1 MTTVTDNP
9 DDKKMPLLDHLIEL
23 RQRLLYSVVALL
35 VVFLV
40 CFYFAQPIFQY
51 LAQPLADV
59 MLKHGI
65 EEHFR
70 RMIFT
75 ALTEVF
81 FTYVKVSF
89 FAAAFICFP
98 VFLTQFWLFVAP
110 GLYKHEKSA
119 LLPFLVATPFLF
131 FLGGALVYYIIFPF
145 AATFFIGFEV
155 PGTDSSLP
163 IQLEPK
169 VNEYLSLLMQL
180 IFAFG
185 LCFQLP
191 VVMTLLARV
200 GLATSKGMAAKRKY
214 AIVGVFIVAA
224 IFTPPDPLSQL
235 SLAVP
240 IIVLYEI
247 SIIMAKMVEKK
258 RAEAEGE
265 DEYGDDDLDDLE
277 DFDDEDEGAEAKDE
291 DDDKVPP
298 AP

>member
-1 MTTVTDNP
+1 MTTVSDAP
-9 DDKKMPLLDHLIEL
+9 EDKKMPLLDHLIEL

-35 VVFLV
+35 VVFLI
-40 CFYFAQPIFQY
+40 CFYFAEPIFQY
-51 LAQPLADV
+51 LSHPLYIV
-59 MLKHGI
+59 MEKHQISGQ
-65 EEHFR
+65 HV

-81 FTYVKVSF
+81 FTYVKVAF

-119 LLPFLVATPFLF
+119 LAPFLAATPVLF

-145 AATFFIGFEV
+145 AADFFIRFQV
-155 PGTDSSLP
+155 AGTSGSLP
-163 IQLEPK
+163 IELEPK

-191 VVMTLLARV
+191 VIMTLLARV
-200 GLATSKGMAAKRKY
+200 GLVTAKGLAAKRKY
-214 AIVGVFIVAA
+214 AIVLVFIAAA
-224 IFTPPDPLSQL
+224 ILTPPDPMSQL
-235 SLAVP
+235 SLAIP

-247 SIIMAKMVEKK
+247 SIIMARLVEKK
-258 RAEAEGE
+258 RAEREAE
-265 DEYGDDDLDDLE
+265 DDLGLSDED
-277 DFDDEDEGAEAKDE
+277 DFDDEDDDG
-291 DDDKVPP
+291 DDDPSGGGTSP
-298 AP
+298 ART

>member
-1 MTTVTDNP
+1 MTTVTEAP

-35 VVFLV
+35 VTFIVA
-40 CFYFAQPIFQY
+40 FYFAQPIFAY

-59 MLKHGI
+59 MLEHGI
-65 EEHFR
+65 AEHQR
-70 RMIFT
+70 RLIFT

-81 FTYVKVSF
+81 FTYVKVAF
-89 FAAAFICFP
+89 FTAAFVCFP
-98 VFLTQFWLFVAP
+98 LFLVQFWLFVAP

-119 LLPFLVATPFLF
+119 LAPFLAATPFLF

-155 PGTDSSLP
+155 PATENSLP

-200 GLATSKGMAAKRKY
+200 GLVTSKGMAAKRKY

-240 IIVLYEI
+240 IVILYEI
-247 SIIMAKMVEKK
+247 SILLARMVEKK
-258 RAEAEGE
+258 RAAAAAEDDFNLDGE
-265 DEYGDDDLDDLE
+265 D
-277 DFDDEDEGAEAKDE
+277 DFDDED
-291 DDDKVPP
+291 DDKP
-298 AP
+298 AGGGTTPAKT

>member
-1 MTTVTDNP
+1 MTTVSDAP
-9 DDKKMPLLDHLIEL
+9 EDKKMPLLDHLIEL
-23 RQRLLYSVVALL
+23 RQRLLYSVIALL

-59 MLKHGI
+59 MRDHDIG
-65 EEHFR
+65 EQQR
-70 RMIFT
+70 RLIFT

-81 FTYVKVSF
+81 FTYVKVAF

-98 VFLTQFWLFVAP
+98 IFLVQFWLFVAP
-110 GLYKHEKSA
+110 GLYRHEKSA
-119 LLPFLVATPFLF
+119 LAPFLAATPFLF

-145 AATFFIGFEV
+145 AAEFFIAFEV
-155 PGTDSSLP
+155 PETDTTLP

-169 VNEYLSLLMQL
+169 VNEYLSLMMQL

-235 SLAVP
+235 SLAIP
-240 IIVLYEI
+240 IIILYEI
-247 SIIMAKMVEKK
+247 SILMAKMVEKK
-258 RAEAEGE
+258 RAEKEGE
-265 DEYGDDDLDDLE
+265 DDLDLGDDDLDP
-277 DFDDEDEGAEAKDE
+277 
-291 DDDKVPP
+291 DDDGEENVPP

>member
-1 MTTVTDNP
+1 MSTTTDNP

-23 RQRLLYSVVALL
+23 RQRLLYSVIALL
-35 VVFLV
+35 VVFLI
-40 CFYFAQPIFQY
+40 CFYFAEPIFQY

-59 MLKHGI
+59 MIEHGI
-65 EEHFR
+65 EGQR
-70 RMIFT
+70 ARLIFT

-81 FTYVKVSF
+81 FTYVKVAF

-98 VFLTQFWLFVAP
+98 LFLVQFWLFVAP
-110 GLYKHEKSA
+110 GLYKHEKTA
-119 LLPFLVATPFLF
+119 LAPFLAATPFLF
-131 FLGGALVYYIIFPF
+131 FLGGSLVYYIIFPF
-145 AATFFIGFEV
+145 AAEFFINFQT
-155 PGTDSSLP
+155 PGSDSSLP
-163 IQLEPK
+163 IELEPK
-169 VNEYLSLLMQL
+169 VNEYLSLFMQL

-235 SLAVP
+235 SLAIP
-240 IIVLYEI
+240 IIILYEI
-247 SIIMAKMVEKK
+247 SILMAKLVEKK
-258 RAEAEGE
+258 RAEREA
-265 DEYGDDDLDDLE
+265 DDDLDLGDDDLDS
-277 DFDDEDEGAEAKDE
+277 DEDGDE
-291 DDDKVPP
+291 HVPP

>member
-1 MTTVTDNP
+1 MTTVTEAP

-23 RQRLLYSVVALL
+23 RQRLLYSVIALL
-35 VVFLV
+35 AVFLV
-40 CFYFAQPIFQY
+40 CFFFAEPIFQF

-59 MLKHGI
+59 MINHGVA
-65 EEHFR
+65 EQYQ

-81 FTYVKVSF
+81 FTYVKVAF

-131 FLGGALVYYIIFPF
+131 FLGGGLVYYIIFPF
-145 AATFFIGFEV
+145 AAEFFIAFQV
-155 PGTDSSLP
+155 PATDTSLA
-163 IQLEPK
+163 IELEPK
-169 VNEYLSLLMQL
+169 VNEYLSLFMQL

-191 VVMTLLARV
+191 VIMTLLARV

-224 IFTPPDPLSQL
+224 IFTPPDPISQL
-235 SLAVP
+235 SLAIP
-240 IIVLYEI
+240 IVLLYEI
-247 SIIMAKMVEKK
+247 SIYMAKIVERRRPK
-258 RAEAEGE
+258 
-265 DEYGDDDLDDLE
+265 DEYDDPDDDLDD
-277 DFDDEDEGAEAKDE
+277 DTDSGPDSDKKGAGGTT
-291 DDDKVPP
+291 P
-298 AP
+298 ATT

>member
-1 MTTVTDNP
+1 MTTVSDAP
-9 DDKKMPLLDHLIEL
+9 EDKKMPLLDHLIEL
-23 RQRLLYSVVALL
+23 RQRLLYSVIALL

-59 MLKHGI
+59 MRDHDIG
-65 EEHFR
+65 EQQR
-70 RMIFT
+70 RLIFT

-81 FTYVKVSF
+81 FTYVKVAF

-98 VFLTQFWLFVAP
+98 IFLVQFWLFVAP
-110 GLYKHEKSA
+110 GLYRHEKSA
-119 LLPFLVATPFLF
+119 LAPFLAATPFLF

-145 AATFFIGFEV
+145 AAEFFIAFEV
-155 PGTDSSLP
+155 PETDTTLP

-169 VNEYLSLLMQL
+169 VNEYLSLMMQL

-235 SLAVP
+235 SLAIP
-240 IIVLYEI
+240 IIILYEI
-247 SIIMAKMVEKK
+247 SILMAKLVEKK
-258 RAEAEGE
+258 RAEKEGE
-265 DEYGDDDLDDLE
+265 DDLDLGDDDLDP
-277 DFDDEDEGAEAKDE
+277 DDDGAEN
-291 DDDKVPP
+291 VPP

>member
-1 MTTVTDNP
+1 MTTVTGAP
-9 DDKKMPLLDHLIEL
+9 EDKKMPLLDHLIEL

-35 VVFLV
+35 VVFVV
-40 CFYFAQPIFQY
+40 CFYFAQPIFAY

-59 MLKHGI
+59 MLEHGI
-65 EEHFR
+65 AEHQR
-70 RMIFT
+70 RLIFT

-81 FTYVKVSF
+81 FTYVKVAF

-119 LLPFLVATPFLF
+119 LAPFLVATPVLF
-131 FLGGALVYYIIFPF
+131 FMGGALVYYVIFPF

-155 PGTDSSLP
+155 PATENSLP

-224 IFTPPDPLSQL
+224 IFTPPDPLSQI

-240 IIVLYEI
+240 IIILYEI
-247 SIIMAKMVEKK
+247 SILMAKMVEKK
-258 RAEAEGE
+258 RAEAAAEDDFNLDGE
-265 DEYGDDDLDDLE
+265 D
-277 DFDDEDEGAEAKDE
+277 DFDDEDDTPSGGGTTPAKT
-291 DDDKVPP
+291 
-298 AP
+298 